1 MSDTPSMIALNDPK
15 ALDALLS
22 QAFFRPWLQ
31 SGLYRRKQDSMV
43 RDSNQVG
50 RQVCHYA
57 ICFERTFILIDV
69 HQGVFDSHDDL
80 AQEWSRFR
88 KMALPNSRKRL
99 AQLEDWLA
107 HQEPLYWDAACTD
120 RLVIEPERIYKLCIT
135 AAFEQIGRSY
145 AAILHSYGSD
155 FYQQSFVQDEEPN
168 PLLAY
173 SLGDFSAVVSQLA
186 SFPDFLDFLSRHHQT
201 VVNDDVVYASELE
214 LLDQHIVSG
223 QPFLQAWAL
232 EKKWLSEGLKQY
244 RSLLL
249 QEALGAPAE
258 VFAQLA
264 NKASIW
270 QQLIMRYAWHA
281 VDSDAES
288 KPDLLALL
296 DILADESMISQAL
309 LSEAMTNQ
317 AAMAASAV
325 DEGYVAHL
333 RSSTH
338 AARHYVLFFY
348 AQSNG
353 HRYSRDQML
362 PHLAALAEQVN
373 AQEQDQLLDDVLVIG
388 IRSALGRF
396 ESADIAHLVGYKT
409 EPARVRAIK
418 KGSAEMRVNRGAARF
433 GEVTRNDLCPC
444 RSGRRFKHC
453 CGRTG

>member
-1 MSDTPSMIALNDPK
+1 MPHAPSVIALDDPK
-15 ALDALLS
+15 AMDTLLS
-22 QAFFRPWLQ
+22 KAFFRPWLQ
-31 SGLYRRKQDSMV
+31 SGLYLRKQDPV
-43 RDSNQVG
+43 IRDLSQVG
-50 RQVCHYA
+50 RKVCHYA
-57 ICFERTFILIDV
+57 ICFGRTLILIDV

-80 AQEWSRFR
+80 ALEWSRFR

-99 AQLEDWLA
+99 AQLEGWIE
-107 HQEPLYWDAACTD
+107 HQEPLYWDAACTE
-120 RLVIEPERIYKLCIT
+120 RLFIEPEHIYKICIT
-135 AAFEQIGRSY
+135 AAFEKIGRSH

-186 SFPDFLDFLSRHHQT
+186 SFPDFLMFLSRHHRT
-201 VVNDDVVYASELE
+201 VVNNDVVYASELE

-249 QEALGAPAE
+249 QEALSAPAE
-258 VFAQLA
+258 VFAKLPSQ
-264 NKASIW
+264 ASIW
-270 QQLIMRYAWHA
+270 QQMIMRYAWHA
-281 VDSDAES
+281 VDSDAET

-296 DILADESMISQAL
+296 DILADESMMSQAL
-309 LSEAMTNQ
+309 LSEAMVNQ
-317 AAMAASAV
+317 AAMGAARE

-348 AQSNG
+348 AQSEG

-362 PHLAALAEQVN
+362 PHLSSLAEQVN
-373 AQEQDQLLDDVLVIG
+373 AQQQDQLLDDVLVIG

-409 EPARVRAIK
+409 EPERVRAIK

-433 GEVTRNDLCPC
+433 GEVARTGLCPC